1 MTQFEWFDFQDQH
14 QAKIREIRSKPI
26 VLKLG
31 KYECWVENEIVHYS
45 KWVKK
50 QREFVSYDITDPIQ
64 TYEIR
69 GDVGNQFLWTWK
81 KQIIYQDKEG
91 HKFTKLEYWDN
102 QEMSRKEWLN
112 DN

>member
-81 KQIIYQDKEG
+81 KQIIYQDKEV